1 MPGGSTHMPDARS
14 SGAIS
19 TGAPSPAA
27 DRRRERRTEEQRLR
41 TIVERIGD
49 GIVVASLDGTI
60 YFANPA
66 AERLFGR
73 ISHDLCGSPLG
84 FPAVVGDSAEIE
96 IIRPS
101 GGTVAAELRV
111 VETDWEGHPAR
122 LVTLRDITDRK
133 RAEEKAEQL
142 ERERVARVEAE
153 AANAAKSEF
162 LAVMSHELR
171 TPLNAVIG
179 YADLL
184 DVGVGGPLT
193 EQQRGQVG
201 RIAASGRHLLSLVNE
216 VLDLSK
222 IEAGEFSPHLDV
234 ARAEDTAHAATS
246 LLQQLAEA
254 KGVGLTTK
262 IATEGVLYLGDEDR
276 VRQILVNLLNNAIK
290 FTERGGSVLLEVGRA
305 APDVEA
311 RLAPGSYVCWRVR
324 DTGMGIPLERL
335 SSIFDP
341 FVQVDRGRTRQTE
354 GSGLGLTISRRL
366 ARLMKGDITV
376 RTKSGEGSVFT
387 LWLPGVDSSEGG
399 ARSARVGALAS
410 PVQGL
415 GDVGEALLGATGA
428 VVREFVTRVRAAN
441 LGSSS
446 YALRFSQIADH
457 VGTYIADVS
466 SILIA
471 LDESRGRPSS
481 LLADGTEIQ
490 RLVAERH
497 GTQRGR
503 LGWTREDLEQEWRI
517 LSEEIERVLKQR
529 LHGSTSRA
537 AQEAMTVLRRFV
549 EQGEEL
555 SCRALTRAR
564 EERQPDDD
572 IGP

>member
-1 MPGGSTHMPDARS
+1 MRKNLESMWMASAKADA
-14 SGAIS
+14 AK
-19 TGAPSPAA
+19 
-27 DRRRERRTEEQRLR
+27 RRERRAEQQRLR

-49 GIVVASLDGTI
+49 GIIVASLDGMI
-60 YFANPA
+60 HFANPA
-66 AERLFGR
+66 AQRLFGR
-73 ISHDLCGSPLG
+73 PARDLCGSALG
-84 FPAVVGDSAEIE
+84 FPAVAGDSAEIE
-96 IIRPS
+96 IIRP
-101 GGTVAAELRV
+101 GGSAVAAELRV
-111 VETDWEGHPAR
+111 VETDWEGQPAR

-142 ERERVARVEAE
+142 ERERVARAEAE

-162 LAVMSHELR
+162 LAIMSHELR

-184 DVGVGGPLT
+184 DLGVGGSLT
-193 EQQRGQVG
+193 PDQRGQVA

-222 IEAGEFSPHLDV
+222 IEAGAFSPQLDV
-234 ARAEDTAHAATS
+234 TRAEATGHAAVS
-246 LLQQLAEA
+246 LVQQLAET
-254 KGVGLTTK
+254 KGVAMMMKVAADG
-262 IATEGVLYLGDEDR
+262 GVAYVGDEDR

-290 FTERGGSVLLEVGRA
+290 FTERGGTVELSVGRSSK
-305 APDVEA
+305 PDVEA
-311 RLAPGSYVCWRVR
+311 RVASGTYAYWRVT
-324 DTGMGIPLERL
+324 DNGVGIPLERL

-341 FVQVDRGRTRQTE
+341 FVQVDSGHTRQTE

-376 RTKSGEGSVFT
+376 RSKPGDGSTFT
-387 LWLPGVDSSEGG
+387 LWLPCADGIGG
-399 ARSARVGALAS
+399 DGAKSARPADAV

-415 GDVGEALLGATGA
+415 GDIGEALLGATGT
-428 VVREFVTRVRAAN
+428 VVREFVTRVRSAN
-441 LGSSS
+441 LGSTS

-457 VGTYIADVS
+457 VGTYVADVS

-471 LDESRGRPSS
+471 LDESRGRPSP

-497 GTQRGR
+497 GAQRAR
-503 LGWTREDLEQEWRI
+503 LGWTRDDLSQEWQI
-517 LSEEIERVLKQR
+517 LREEIERVIKQR
-529 LHGSTSRA
+529 IRGANTQA
-537 AQEAMTVLRRFV
+537 AREWMTILRRFV

-564 EERQPDDD
+564 ADIASAEDDGD
-572 IGP
+572 DASS